1 MKKEDVPQDKGS
13 LGKITKEI
21 CYATDA
27 SGKYVTELSE
37 GWSVK
42 NKALDT
48 TWESIQTRMAAA
60 RKKVED
66 KQASPLL
73 FFMEHGLM
81 DIKIL
86 SGYTGFYRWQIKKH
100 LKPAV
105 FEKLSEKKLKRYA
118 AVFNISIE
126 ELKNMNVHGESF

>member
-27 SGKYVTELSE
+27 SGKYVTALSE
-37 GWSVK
+37 GWAVK

-48 TWESIQTRMAAA
+48 AWESIQIRMNAA
-60 RKKVED
+60 RKKVENNE
-66 KQASPLL
+66 ASPLL
-73 FFMEHGLM
+73 FFMERGLM

-86 SGYTGFYRWQIKKH
+86 SGYSGFYSWQIKKH
-100 LKPAV
+100 LKTSV
-105 FEKLSEKKLKRYA
+105 FEKLSEKKLARYA
-118 AVFNISIE
+118 AVFNVCVE
-126 ELKNMNVHGESF
+126 DFKNMNVHDE